1 MVLKKKKIKKRK
13 IEVSS
18 KPIVNDKPKNY
29 LHISD
34 EELPDEKQVKANLD
48 LAEEKKKKKAY
59 VIAGFN
65 DDKPISSP

>member
-1 MVLKKKKIKKRK
+1 MQRWKQDQEGDYQNDQLPEAAETMVLKKKKIKKRK

-18 KPIVNDKPKNY
+18 KPIVNDKPKND

-48 LAEEKKKKKAY
+48 
-59 VIAGFN
+59 
-65 DDKPISSP
+65 